1 MLRRMPFQPPTK
13 YYCELLAPLDEQISA
28 LIAKRKE
35 LSQNNPGFPPLE
47 TIAEWCRKYGLTED
61 YMRSFFRFLFGEPH
75 FLPVV
80 EPKEFIKFVPI
91 LKAVQVEN
99 VIYSLTHMK
108 QYSNASVVHLETEIL
123 TDQEYVQV
131 RHASFDLAV
140 SGDYTCRPQGVG
152 GHGKGMH
159 YSFVVSPRLPDE
171 TSGLEFHLSIK
182 PIRDIPDI
190 QEIVLTEA
198 SITFK

>member
-1 MLRRMPFQPPTK
+1 MPFQPPTN
-13 YYCELLAPLDEQISA
+13 YYCESLAPLDEQISA

-35 LSQNNPGFPPLE
+35 LSDNNPGFPPLE
-47 TIAEWCRKYGLTED
+47 TIAGWCRKYGLTED
-61 YMRSFFRFLFGEPH
+61 YMRSFFRFLANEPS

-80 EPKEFIKFVPI
+80 EPQEFIKFVPI

-131 RHASFDLAV
+131 KHASFDLSV
-140 SGDYTCRPQGVG
+140 SGDYTCHSQGGG

-159 YSFVVSPRLPDE
+159 FSFVVSPRLPDE
-171 TSGLEFHLSIK
+171 TDGLEFQLNVK
-182 PIRDIPDI
+182 PMRDIPDI
-190 QEIVLTEA
+190 QEIVLTETTV
-198 SITFK
+198 TFK